1 MKQLVNDIYTA
12 PMSAELK
19 SHILNDLGFGSED
32 KAIIK
37 SLMDHNADS
46 NYHYDNTGIG
56 RERFERRLN
65 SINRVILPEIIRLA
79 SLQIVNKTTA

>member
-12 PMSAELK
+12 PMCPELRK
-19 SHILNDLGFGSED
+19 HILNDMGFCDED
-32 KAIIK
+32 QAIIK
-37 SLMDHNADS
+37 SLMEHNADS

-65 SINRVILPEIIRLA
+65 NINRVILPEIIRLA
-79 SLQIVNKTTA
+79 SLQIGSKTTA